1 MSKNFKPIII
11 VTGDPNSIFYEIFFK
26 TFKKIKCKNPI
37 ILITCKKKFFREA
50 KIFKFI
56 KKVNIID
63 LKKTNFIFKRSSIN
77 LIDIELKVSKNKKN
91 NDILLNNYIEKSFD
105 FALELIKEKI
115 SNKLL
120 NGPINKKKFLNKE
133 YLGVTEYIA
142 SKINKREFGMLIY
155 NKSLSVCP
163 MTTHLPIKKVVPFVT
178 KKNIIEKVVIINEF
192 YKNFLKIKPRIAVTG
207 LNPHCESILDFN
219 EDDKITK
226 PTIKLLKKKGF
237 SIDGPFPADTI
248 FLKDNRKN
256 YDVILGMYHDQV
268 LTPIKTLFE
277 FNAVNITMGLPF
289 LRVSPDHGPNYKMVG
304 KNISNHNSFL
314 ESVKFLDQI

>member
-11 VTGDPNSIFYEIFFK
+11 VTGDPNGIFYEIFFK
-26 TFKKIKCKNPI
+26 TFKKINCKNPI

-277 FNAVNITMGLPF
+277 FNAINITMGLPF
-289 LRVSPDHGPNYKMVG
+289 LRVSPDHGPNYQMVG

>member
-1 MSKNFKPIII
+1 MSKNIKPIII

-26 TFKKIKCKNPI
+26 TFKKINCKNPI

-105 FALELIKEKI
+105 FALKLIKEKI

-277 FNAVNITMGLPF
+277 FNAINITMGLPF

-304 KNISNHNSFL
+304 KNISNHNSLL

>member
-11 VTGDPNSIFYEIFFK
+11 VTGDPNGIFYEIFFK
-26 TFKKIKCKNPI
+26 TFKKINCKNPI

-277 FNAVNITMGLPF
+277 FNAINITMGLPF
-289 LRVSPDHGPNYKMVG
+289 LRVSPDHGPNYKMVR

>member
-1 MSKNFKPIII
+1 MPKNFKPIII
-11 VTGDPNSIFYEIFFK
+11 VAGDPNSIFYEIFFK
-26 TFKKIKCKNPI
+26 TFKKINCKNPI

-105 FALELIKEKI
+105 FALKLIKEKI

-277 FNAVNITMGLPF
+277 FNAINITMGLPF

-304 KNISNHNSFL
+304 KNISNHNSL
-314 ESVKFLDQI
+314 LKSVKFLDQI

>member
-26 TFKKIKCKNPI
+26 TFKKINCKNPI

-105 FALELIKEKI
+105 FALKLIKEKI

-277 FNAVNITMGLPF
+277 FNAINITMGLPF

-304 KNISNHNSFL
+304 KNISNHNSLL

>member
-1 MSKNFKPIII
+1 
-11 VTGDPNSIFYEIFFK
+11 
-26 TFKKIKCKNPI
+26 
-37 ILITCKKKFFREA
+37 
-50 KIFKFI
+50 
-56 KKVNIID
+56 

-91 NDILLNNYIEKSFD
+91 NDILLNSYIEKSFD
-105 FALELIKEKI
+105 FALKLIKEKI

-120 NGPINKKKFLNKE
+120 NGPINKKEFLNKE
-133 YLGVTEYIA
+133 YLGITEYIA
-142 SKINKREFGMLIY
+142 SKINQREFGMLIY

-163 MTTHLPIKKVVPFVT
+163 MTTHLPVKKVVPFVT

-277 FNAVNITMGLPF
+277 FNAINITMGLPF

>member
-1 MSKNFKPIII
+1 MSKNIKPIII

-26 TFKKIKCKNPI
+26 TFKKINCKNPI

-56 KKVNIID
+56 KKVNIFD

-105 FALELIKEKI
+105 FALKLIKEKI

-277 FNAVNITMGLPF
+277 FNAINITMGLPF

-304 KNISNHNSFL
+304 KNISNHNSLL